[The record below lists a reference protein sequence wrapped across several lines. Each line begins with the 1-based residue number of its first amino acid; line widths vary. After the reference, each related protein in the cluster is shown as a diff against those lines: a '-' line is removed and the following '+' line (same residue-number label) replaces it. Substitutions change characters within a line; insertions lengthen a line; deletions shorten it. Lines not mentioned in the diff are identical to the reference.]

1 LDHSLV
7 AQLGELLADV
17 GLAGVG
23 GGATDNGDGELIG
36 QDHADPSRHAPPR
49 SGRHQ
54 LGSRSPD
61 RVVLTVENTG
71 EQLTPQ
77 LLSTLI
83 EPFHR
88 GSKRIRT
95 DRAGVA
101 PAIVNSITEAH
112 HGSLTLSLRG
122 GPGGALS
129 LPPAEEAP
137 PLASKRRYRREGD
150 CGSVARV
157 RVAG

>member
-1 LDHSLV
+1 
-7 AQLGELLADV
+7 
-17 GLAGVG
+17 
-23 GGATDNGDGELIG
+23 
-36 QDHADPSRHAPPR
+36 
-49 SGRHQ
+49 
-54 LGSRSPD
+54 
-61 RVVLTVENTG
+61 VVLTVENTG

-101 PAIVNSITEAH
+101 PAIVNSITGAH

-137 PLASKRRYRREGD
+137 PLAALSR
-150 CGSVARV
+150 
-157 RVAG
+157 